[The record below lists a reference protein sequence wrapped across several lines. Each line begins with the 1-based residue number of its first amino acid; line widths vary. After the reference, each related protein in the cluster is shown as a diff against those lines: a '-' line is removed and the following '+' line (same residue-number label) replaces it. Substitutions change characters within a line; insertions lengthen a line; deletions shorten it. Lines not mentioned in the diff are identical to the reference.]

1 MEDLRDYIN
10 KLRHDFSM
18 QVLDES
24 LMEKNP
30 IKQFEKW
37 FKEAVD
43 AQVPEPNAMTVS
55 TVSAEG
61 FPSGRVA
68 LLRNFN
74 EAGFVFYTNYASRKG
89 KELELNPQVSL
100 NFFWPQLE
108 RQVKI
113 QGIAEKQSPE
123 ESDLYFN
130 SRPRSSKIGAWTSP
144 QSEVVESRKTLDDL
158 YKEVEKK
165 FEGKE
170 IPRPEFW
177 GGYIVNPTN
186 IEFWQGRPSRLHDR
200 IRYTFLPGGTYKM
213 ERLAP

>member
-89 KELELNPQVSL
+89 RELELNPQVSL

-177 GGYIVNPTN
+177 GGYIVKPTN